1 MIDIQNM
8 YFSYSKDDDYVL
20 NNINLK
26 FLRGEYYSIIGEN
39 GSGKST
45 LVKLILKLL
54 NPSKGIININ
64 TNKIGYVPQ
73 KLDHFNSKFPI
84 TVDEV
89 FKCHIKAL
97 GLKNYTSL
105 EHLLEKLDINC
116 LKNNLIGNLS
126 GGQQQRVFIARA
138 LIGNPDL
145 LILDEPSTGVDVIS
159 QKNIYN
165 FLKNLNSNKK
175 ITIVSIE
182 HNLKAAF
189 ENSSHIV
196 KVEDSS
202 AKIYSTKDI
211 SSLNDLNNI

>member
-1 MIDIQNM
+1 MINIQDM
-8 YFSYSKDDDYVL
+8 YFSYSKDSSYIL
-20 NNINLK
+20 KNINLNIIK
-26 FLRGEYYSIIGEN
+26 GGYYSIIGEN

-54 NPSKGIININ
+54 NPSKGTISIN

-73 KLDHFNSKFPI
+73 KLDYFNSKFPI
-84 TVDEV
+84 TVNEI
-89 FKCHIKAL
+89 FKCHFKAL

-105 EHLLEKLDINC
+105 EELLKELDINH

-145 LILDEPSTGVDVIS
+145 LILDEPSTGVDILS
-159 QKNIYN
+159 QKNIYD
-165 FLKNLNSNKK
+165 FLKNLNINKQM
-175 ITIVSIE
+175 TIISIE

-189 ENSSHIV
+189 ENSSHII
-196 KVEDSS
+196 KVENST
-202 AKIYSTKDI
+202 AKIYSTTNI
-211 SSLNDLNNI
+211 GSLNDLNNI

>member
-8 YFSYSKDDDYVL
+8 YFSYSKDNNYVL
-20 NNINLK
+20 KNINLN
-26 FLRGEYYSIIGEN
+26 FLTGGYYSIIGEN

-54 NPSKGIININ
+54 NPSKGTININ

-73 KLDHFNSKFPI
+73 KLDYFNSKFPI
-84 TVDEV
+84 TVNEV
-89 FKCHIKAL
+89 FKCHFKAL
-97 GLKNYTSL
+97 GLKNYNSL
-105 EHLLEKLDINC
+105 EILLKKLDINC

-126 GGQQQRVFIARA
+126 GGQQQRIFIARA

-145 LILDEPSTGVDVIS
+145 LILDEPSTGVDILS
-159 QKNIYN
+159 QEKIYS
-165 FLKNLNSNKK
+165 FLKELNLNNG
-175 ITIVSIE
+175 ITIISIE

-196 KVEDSS
+196 KVEDST

-211 SSLNDLNNI
+211 SSLNDLKNI